1 MKLDP
6 FVRVANAGDLSG
18 AGPFALSAGGVDI
31 AVVRRGTGW
40 RVFEGH
46 CPHQGALLGEGEIE
60 GDRLVCRNHRW
71 RFSLDSGRR
80 DGGPEC
86 LASCP
91 AIERDGAIFVDVS
104 ALKGAP
110 RRTAPT
116 RSLDE
121 LPGPRALP
129 LIGNLH
135 QIDATKAHLV
145 MQGWAEKY
153 GPIYQI
159 RMGPRRVVV
168 TSDPRLI
175 NDALRARPEI
185 FRRSA
190 NMDAIIS
197 EIGIKGVF
205 NAEGDAW
212 RPQRKLSVA
221 ALAQRHLRQ
230 LYPCIRTVAGRLKE
244 RWRRSAETG
253 APLDMVDELKRF
265 TVDVTML
272 VAFGHDVNTVEQAGD
287 VIQHELEI
295 ILPVVNRRLFAPFPV
310 WRFVQLPSDRR
321 LDRALKSVRAWLG
334 GLVDDGRAR
343 LKAEPD
349 RAHRPANFLEA
360 MIAAVDEE
368 GQPFA
373 DDVIMS
379 NLLTMLLAGEDTT
392 AYTLAWAVHQ
402 LCDSPEWATEIR
414 READEVQG
422 STPVAEDID
431 IANRLVRANA
441 VANETMR
448 LRPVA
453 PVGLLDANVDTA
465 LGDFV
470 IPKGTTVAVLLRPGA
485 IDPERFIEP
494 HAFRPERW
502 IEDGLQPHDVAAHIP
517 FGSGPRMCPGRSLAL
532 LEMKTLLSMLYK
544 GFDVARVGHAGDVT
558 ERLGFTMSPSGLKVR
573 LQPRSGVVS

>member
-1 MKLDP
+1 MKPDP
-6 FVRVANAGDLSG
+6 FVRAANARDLAG
-18 AGPFALSAGGVDI
+18 PGPFALSAGGVDI

-40 RVFEGH
+40 RAFEGR

-60 GDRLVCRNHRW
+60 GGSLVCRNHRW
-71 RFSLDSGRR
+71 RFSLDSGQR

-91 AIERDGAIFVDVS
+91 AIERDGAVFVDVS

-121 LPGPRALP
+121 LPGPNALP

-159 RMGPRRVVV
+159 RMGARRVVV

-175 NDALRARPEI
+175 NEALRARPET

-253 APLDMVDELKRF
+253 EPLDIVDELKRF

-287 VIQHELEI
+287 VIQDELEI
-295 ILPVVNRRLFAPFPV
+295 ILPVVNRRLFAPFPL
-310 WRFVQLPSDRR
+310 WRFVELPSDRR
-321 LDRALKSVRAWLG
+321 LNRALKNVRAWLG
-334 GLVDDGRAR
+334 GLVDEGRAR
-343 LKAEPD
+343 LEAEPD
-349 RAHRPANFLEA
+349 RALKPANFLEA
-360 MIAAVDEE
+360 MIAAVDED
-368 GQPFA
+368 GRPFA

-402 LCDSPEWATEIR
+402 LCDSPEWAGEIR

-422 STPVAEDID
+422 STPVAEDLD
-431 IANRLVRANA
+431 IANRLIRANA
-441 VANETMR
+441 VAFETMR

-453 PVGLLDANVDTA
+453 PVGLLDANVDAA

-470 IPKGTTVAVLLRPGA
+470 IPKGATVAVLLRPAA
-485 IDPERFIEP
+485 IDEKHFKEP

-502 IEDGLQPHDVAAHIP
+502 IEDGVQPHDAATHIP

-532 LEMKTLLSMLYK
+532 LEMKTLLAMLYK
-544 GFDVARVGHAGDVT
+544 SFDVERIGGAGDVK
-558 ERLGFTMSPSGLKVR
+558 ERLGFTMSPTGLKVR
-573 LQPRSGVVS
+573 LQSRSGIAH